1 MINQRSIRGR
11 HLDLENLWELE
22 PPSRNINDDT
32 LDNDYISYGNFLR
45 DVRDFTG
52 ALDFTAN
59 ILANHE
65 HASGVSVNPQVKG
78 LAHFR
83 DDTLDN
89 DCISYGNF
97 LRDVSDFTGALDFT
111 ANILANPEHASGVSV
126 NPQVKGLVHQLRD
139 LIRRNL
145 LAPTSPSPGAASPAE
160 CLPGA
165 AGEPS
170 SGGASPPS
178 RGGASPETGGRS
190 PPPPV
195 QATARRG
202 TAICATT
209 ELLRPT
215 SSQGVLPWSQWALL
229 PVTVEYDPA
238 TTTTTTNNS
247 QQPHGSGGTFLAEYN
262 AQAVTTRS
270 LHQHGHA
277 GYCALIPR
285 RLLLKSPTP

>member
-1 MINQRSIRGR
+1 M
-11 HLDLENLWELE
+11 
-22 PPSRNINDDT
+22 
-32 LDNDYISYGNFLR
+32 
-45 DVRDFTG
+45 
-52 ALDFTAN
+52 
-59 ILANHE
+59 
-65 HASGVSVNPQVKG
+65 SVNLQVKG

-111 ANILANPEHASGVSV
+111 ANILANHEHASGVSV

-190 PPPPV
+190 PPPPCRL
-195 QATARRG
+195 QQEGGPLYAQQQNYSGPRRHRACCHG
-202 TAICATT
+202 VNGRCYPLQWSTT
-209 ELLRPT
+209 
-215 SSQGVLPWSQWALL
+215 QQQQQ
-229 PVTVEYDPA
+229 
-238 TTTTTTNNS
+238 
-247 QQPHGSGGTFLAEYN
+247 QQPTTHNNHMALAE
-262 AQAVTTRS
+262 
-270 LHQHGHA
+270 LF
-277 GYCALIPR
+277 
-285 RLLLKSPTP
+285 